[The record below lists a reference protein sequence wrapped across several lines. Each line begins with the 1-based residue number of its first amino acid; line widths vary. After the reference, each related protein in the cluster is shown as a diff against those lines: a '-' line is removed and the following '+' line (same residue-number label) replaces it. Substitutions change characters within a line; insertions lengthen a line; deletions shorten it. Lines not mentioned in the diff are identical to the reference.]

1 MEVRITKGR
10 PEDHMDIVDF
20 INMVFREDF
29 LVTESK
35 LYLDR
40 PEMAEKHH
48 LVLEDDRIKAV
59 VGNFP
64 ISLNVAGNHCTKNK
78 CKKKKKRELLLEH
91 INMYVYVSYVLNVF
105 LKNFTQKI
113 SFNLIKSYA
122 IFN

>member
-1 MEVRITKGR
+1 MEVRITKGH

-48 LVLEDDRIKAV
+48 LVWEDDRIKAV

-64 ISLNVAGNHCTKNK
+64 VSLNVAGRK
-78 CKKKKKRELLLEH
+78 LSAYG
-91 INMYVYVSYVLNVF
+91 IGSVSVHPWWCSLGV
-105 LKNFTQKI
+105 Q
-113 SFNLIKSYA
+113 
-122 IFN
+122 